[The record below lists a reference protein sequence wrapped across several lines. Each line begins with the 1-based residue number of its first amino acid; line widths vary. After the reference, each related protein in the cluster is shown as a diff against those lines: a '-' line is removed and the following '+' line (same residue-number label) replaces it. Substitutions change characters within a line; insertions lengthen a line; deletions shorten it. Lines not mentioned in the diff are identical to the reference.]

1 MRHMEEMKIAG
12 LAMALCIVMLGIYI
26 IVPKDGTTSHLT
38 AIPDNNAAQPVTDST
53 SQESAD
59 SGNDEYFPIYTE
71 DSYNSETEP
80 DYSYDS
86 TDNTDN
92 SSDYTPDNT
101 GNDSYNND
109 NSYVSDNTGDTGSDE
124 IPADN
129 TDNSYTG
136 SDEVIDD
143 NTDTGDTSDSDL
155 GDDTGDTGSDD
166 TVEVY

>member
-92 SSDYTPDNT
+92 ENTYTDSSDYTPGNT
-101 GNDSYNND
+101 GDDSYNND
-109 NSYVSDNTGDTGSDE
+109 NSYVSDNMITQIQGIPQILILVMIRE
-124 IPADN
+124 IQGAM
-129 TDNSYTG
+129 
-136 SDEVIDD
+136 IR
-143 NTDTGDTSDSDL
+143 
-155 GDDTGDTGSDD
+155 
-166 TVEVY
+166 